1 MSDGSAIKLGKMKA
15 HCPRCDGERVCDVH
29 GLAVRPWDW
38 TDGPNSAAGCDTHRL
53 LECRGCE
60 TVFYHRLSWDDQDLD
75 PVFDGA
81 GNYQMQAVERVET
94 YPQPE
99 KKARKPDW
107 VWSIAKKDPQ
117 LEKILSEVYD
127 AVERRSN
134 ILAATGLRTAFDR
147 VVSYHA
153 VDENL
158 PLAAKVK
165 ALKERG
171 FIGETEADI
180 LNTVVDAGSAAAH
193 RAWNP
198 TDEQLGQL
206 LQSLEH
212 FIHRTVVVGEKVLEV
227 KALIPGR
234 NK

>member
-1 MSDGSAIKLGKMKA
+1 MKA
-15 HCPRCDGERVCDVH
+15 HCPRCDGERVCDIH
-29 GLAVRPWDW
+29 GQAVRPWHW
-38 TDGPNSAAGCDTHRL
+38 TDGRNSTDGSDTHRL

-60 TVFYHRLSWDDQDLD
+60 TVFYWKSSWDDND
-75 PVFDGA
+75 FDYDVNSA
-81 GNYQMQAVERVET
+81 GETVMVAVVRTES
-94 YPQPE
+94 YPAPD
-99 KKARKPDW
+99 KKSLKPDW
-107 VWSIAKKDPQ
+107 VWAIAKKDPQ

-127 AVERRSN
+127 AVERSSN

-158 PLAAKVK
+158 PLADKVK
-165 ALKERG
+165 ALKDRG

-180 LNTVVDAGSAAAH
+180 LNTVVDAGNAAAH

-206 LQSLEH
+206 LQSLEN

-234 NK
+234 SK

>member
-1 MSDGSAIKLGKMKA
+1 MSDAAAEPEKTKA
-15 HCPRCDGERVCDVH
+15 HCPRCDGERSCNVVGEAD
-29 GLAVRPWDW
+29 RPWHW
-38 TDGPNSAAGCDTHRL
+38 TDGRNYHEGGTTHRL

-60 TVFYHRLSWDDQDLD
+60 AIFYWRSSWDDSD
-75 PVFDGA
+75 FD
-81 GNYQMQAVERVET
+81 VEFDEDGESRLVSIVRTET

-107 VWSIAKKDPQ
+107 VWSIAKKDSQ
-117 LEKILSEVYD
+117 LEKILTEVYD

-147 VVSYHA
+147 AVSYHA
-153 VDENL
+153 VDENQ

-165 ALKERG
+165 ALQERG
-171 FIGETEADI
+171 FIGATEADI

-206 LQSLEH
+206 LQALEH

-227 KALIPGR
+227 KALIPQRGA
-234 NK
+234 

>member
-1 MSDGSAIKLGKMKA
+1 MCDLLGFARK
-15 HCPRCDGERVCDVH
+15 
-29 GLAVRPWDW
+29 PWQW
-38 TDGPNSAAGCDTHRL
+38 TDGEYSAEGCNTHRL

-60 TVFYHRLSWDDQDLD
+60 TVFYHQLSWDDQDLD
-75 PVFDGA
+75 PVFDGT
-81 GNYQMQAVERVET
+81 GNYRMQAVERVET

-107 VWSIAKKDPQ
+107 VWTIAKKDPH
-117 LEKILSEVYD
+117 LETILSEVYD

-158 PLAAKVK
+158 GLAAKVR

-198 TDEQLGQL
+198 TDEHLGQL

-227 KALIPGR
+227 KALIPQRGD
-234 NK
+234 

>member
-1 MSDGSAIKLGKMKA
+1 VCNLAGLVRKPWEWSDGE
-15 HCPRCDGERVCDVH
+15 H
-29 GLAVRPWDW
+29 
-38 TDGPNSAAGCDTHRL
+38 SAAGCITHRL

-60 TVFYHRLSWDDQDLD
+60 TVFYHQLSWDDQVLN
-75 PVFDGA
+75 PVFDSA
-81 GNYQMQAVERVET
+81 GNYQMEVVEHVET

-107 VWSIAKKDPQ
+107 VWSIARKDPQ

-153 VDENL
+153 VDENQ

-165 ALKERG
+165 ALNERG
-171 FIGETEADI
+171 FIGATEADI

-206 LQSLEH
+206 LQSLEQ

-227 KALIPGR
+227 KALIPQRGD
-234 NK
+234 

>member
-1 MSDGSAIKLGKMKA
+1 MADTETFKA
-15 HCPRCDGERVCDVH
+15 HCPRCDGERVCNS
-29 GLAVRPWDW
+29 LAIVRRPWEW
-38 TDGPNSAAGCDTHRL
+38 TEGNHSAQGCVTHRL

-60 TVFYHRLSWDDQDLD
+60 TVFYHQLSWDDQVLD
-75 PVFDGA
+75 PVFDSD
-81 GNYQMQAVERVET
+81 GNCRMEAVEYVVT
-94 YPQPE
+94 FPQPE
-99 KKARKPDW
+99 KKSRKPDW
-107 VWSIAKKDPQ
+107 AWSIAQKDPQ
-117 LEKILSEVYD
+117 LDKILSEVYD

-153 VDENL
+153 VDESL
-158 PLAAKVK
+158 YLAAKVN
-165 ALKERG
+165 ALQDRG
-171 FIGETEADI
+171 FIGETEANI

-206 LQSLEH
+206 LQALEH

-227 KALIPGR
+227 KALIPQRGA
-234 NK
+234 

>member
-1 MSDGSAIKLGKMKA
+1 MYYPEDII
-15 HCPRCDGERVCDVH
+15 
-29 GLAVRPWDW
+29 
-38 TDGPNSAAGCDTHRL
+38 
-53 LECRGCE
+53 
-60 TVFYHRLSWDDQDLD
+60 
-75 PVFDGA
+75 
-81 GNYQMQAVERVET
+81 T
-94 YPQPE
+94 YPKPD
-99 KKARKPDW
+99 KKSIKPDW
-107 VWSIAKKDPQ
+107 VWSISKKDPQ

-127 AVERRSN
+127 AVERSSN

-153 VDENL
+153 VKDSL
-158 PLAAKVK
+158 PLVAKVK

-171 FIGETEADI
+171 FIGETEANI

-206 LQSLEH
+206 LQSLEQ

-227 KALIPGR
+227 KALIPQRGD
-234 NK
+234 